1 MPLIKLQTSVAV
13 PEPRREPLLTAASRL
28 LSEATGKPETYV
40 MAVLEPATATCMG
53 GAMTPAVF
61 VDVRGIGGWNAKVNA
76 TVTQGLCALLAKE
89 LNIPGDGVYVT
100 FTDVPA
106 VNWGWNGRTFG

>member
-13 PEPRREPLLTAASRL
+13 PEQRREPLLTAASRL

-53 GAMTPAVF
+53 GAMAPAAF
-61 VDVRGIGGWNAKVNA
+61 VDLRGS
-76 TVTQGLCALLAKE
+76 QSF
-89 LNIPGDGVYVT
+89 GVVANHR
-100 FTDVPA
+100 VL
-106 VNWGWNGRTFG
+106 